1 MEQNRLGDVRDYI
14 IRYKDAAPQIWLIV
28 YCVSSYQHSGQTPT
42 DLPGLGGEVAQ
53 NHIQHFRKDTLFN
66 SNIARLN
73 IAKTR
78 ILEKLQLTVRV
89 L

>member
-1 MEQNRLGDVRDYI
+1 VEQNRLDDVRDYI
-14 IRYKDAAPQIWLIV
+14 IRYKDAAPQIWLLV
-28 YCVSSYQHSGQTPT
+28 YRVSSSHHSGQTPT
-42 DLPGLGGEVAQ
+42 DLPGVGGEVAQ

-66 SNIARLN
+66 SIIARLN

-78 ILEKLQLTVRV
+78 ILEKLQLTVGV